1 MPLEILHLD
10 DACVAINKP
19 AGLLVHSTRI
29 AAQVSQNAVRQLTK
43 QLKTPVYPAHRLDR
57 PTSGVLVFGLTP
69 EMARA
74 LTEGFADRAV
84 DKQYLAIVRG
94 FTPDCGAIEK
104 PLDDVYLREALM
116 NAADDADDDS
126 LPLDL
131 PTTACRT
138 NYHTLATTEVPY
150 SAGKYPTSRYSLVQ
164 AVPVTG
170 RTHQIRRHF
179 KHIRHPI
186 LGDGRYGDH
195 RHNHL
200 ARDQFGI
207 KRLLLVA
214 RNLSFTHPVS
224 GERIVITAPV
234 GDAFDR
240 ALQGL
245 GFPALSI
252 LEGRNLA
259 GQVDSRCK

>member
-1 MPLEILHLD
+1 MPLEILYLD
-10 DACVAINKP
+10 DVCVAINKP

-29 AAQVSQNAVRQLTK
+29 AAHVSQNAVRQLTK
-43 QLKTPVYPAHRLDR
+43 QLGRPVYPAHRLDR
-57 PTSGVLVFGLTP
+57 PTSGVLLFGLTP
-69 EMARA
+69 EMARV

-84 DKQYLAIVRG
+84 DKRYLAIVRG
-94 FTPDCGAIEK
+94 FTPDCGTIEK
-104 PLDDVYLREALM
+104 PLDDVYLREALTY
-116 NAADDADDDS
+116 AADDDDDS
-126 LPLDL
+126 VPLNL

-138 NYHTLATTEVPY
+138 DYHTLATTEIPY
-150 SAGKYPTSRYSLVQ
+150 SAGKYPTSRYSLVR

-200 ARDQFGI
+200 GRDQFAI

-214 RNLSFTHPVS
+214 RDLSFTHPIR
-224 GERIVITAPV
+224 GERITITAPV
-234 GDAFDR
+234 GEAFER
-240 ALQGL
+240 ALQQL
-245 GFPALSI
+245 GFPRLNTVESNDHSA
-252 LEGRNLA
+252 N
-259 GQVDSRCK
+259 